1 MNLTLSRALLVSALA
16 LSALAG
22 CDDDKPTPAAGT
34 AAGTAAGSTA
44 GTAAGTT
51 AGVDGG
57 ATPPPAPPVSGE
69 HYLNIALN
77 EFALVLPFKLTFTA
91 GAGQFDQVTLQAI
104 KNGAVSD
111 PIATLTNVP
120 VPNNQLFELDFG
132 SATLPADFSPTSSNV
147 DIKLKL
153 IVTELRE
160 GSFCGDIRGEIT
172 TFATPVTTSTFAAY
186 PFGAEGDAPASSCAQ
201 TVVEYDPI
209 AECPMITDGDNS
221 AFPSAGLMRSFRV
234 VLPTGY
240 DAAQTYPLLIAFHG
254 LGGSVSGLLEESA
267 ISVAT
272 QAGGVILIAAESQ
285 GDLGAEWESG
295 VFGPT
300 KDLAFFDDL
309 LKCAK
314 ERLSVD
320 PAQVHIAGHSAGT
333 FFSAAVSLQR
343 SEVLATTSLVSAGM
357 SVDYRA
363 PAQKR
368 PFFFTWGGAEDMA
381 YEQNFDVQTRGL
393 IDTFST
399 NGHPVVSC
407 DHSNLPLA
415 DGDSRH
421 SWPDVASTWIVD
433 FIKAHPQGVTP
444 LPYAMGTP
452 EAWTGTCAVR

>member
-1 MNLTLSRALLVSALA
+1 MPLLLRALIASAL
-16 LSALAG
+16 SVGALAG
-22 CDDDKPTPAAGT
+22 CDGDAPAQPPAAG
-34 AAGTAAGSTA
+34 ASAGTDAGA
-44 GTAAGTT
+44 P
-51 AGVDGG
+51 
-57 ATPPPAPPVSGE
+57 PPPAPPVSGE
-69 HYLNIALN
+69 HFLNIALN

-91 GAGQFDQVTLQAI
+91 SPGQFDQVTLQAI

-120 VPNNQLFELDFG
+120 VPESQLFTLDFG
-132 SATLPADFSPTSSNV
+132 RATLPAAFSPTSSDV
-147 DIKLKL
+147 DIRLTL
-153 IVTELRE
+153 TVLELRE
-160 GSFCGDIRGEIT
+160 GSFCGDIRGEVIT
-172 TFATPVTTSTFAAY
+172 FTTPVTASTFAAY
-186 PFGAEGDAPASSCAQ
+186 PWGGEGDAPASSCDQ

-209 AECPMITDGDNS
+209 AECPALTDGDN
-221 AFPSAGLMRSFRV
+221 AGFPSAGLARAFRV

-240 DAAQTYPLLIAFHG
+240 DAAQRYPLLIAFHG
-254 LGGSVSGLLEESA
+254 LGDSAAELLEQSA
-267 ISVAT
+267 LDVAT
-272 QAGGVILIAAESQ
+272 RAGGVILIAAESQ

-295 VFGPT
+295 VYGPT

-309 LKCAK
+309 LKCAR

-333 FFSAAVSLQR
+333 YFSAALALQR
-343 SEVLATTSLVSAGM
+343 ADVLATATLVSAGM
-357 SVDYRA
+357 SVEYRA

-368 PFFFTWGGAEDMA
+368 PFFLTWGGAEDEA

-393 IDTFST
+393 IDTFAS

-421 SWPDVASTWIVD
+421 SWPDVASSWVVD

-444 LPYAMGTP
+444 LPYAAGVP
-452 EAWTGTCAVR
+452 ASWTGTCAAR